1 MRSEKR
7 CLLKTVKIE
16 KKLKKE
22 SIKEKSFSE
31 KFPTNYH
38 WKEGL
43 PKDHRM
49 AKEEH
54 LIPWILSGIKKGFKI
69 IPKHLKTLAI
79 FGSIILIINV
89 IFWQINTYFMPAYL
103 QPFSGIIKLIVFLT
117 ATYNNILPK
126 TIFWGIVFT
135 FGRRLFKAVKKRGF
149 KKAFAC
155 MQLTIPKFK
164 EAFGR
169 LNDQGYPI
177 LITGIGIGLIVANNF
192 ASYSRFSGA
201 RNKFDKYFV
210 VIVIAFAISY
220 LLGEARQ
227 SGLFKFVK
235 LASNDLSN
243 VLLKKDGLS
252 DDGVYVLLS
261 GFVIGLIL
269 DAPLIAIKFMYGG
282 YILGLLALVAAL
294 GLGLKS
300 KTVKGS

>member
-1 MRSEKR
+1 
-7 CLLKTVKIE
+7 
-16 KKLKKE
+16 
-22 SIKEKSFSE
+22 
-31 KFPTNYH
+31 
-38 WKEGL
+38 
-43 PKDHRM
+43 
-49 AKEEH
+49 
-54 LIPWILSGIKKGFKI
+54 
-69 IPKHLKTLAI
+69 
-79 FGSIILIINV
+79 
-89 IFWQINTYFMPAYL
+89 
-103 QPFSGIIKLIVFLT
+103 LIVFLT
-117 ATYNNILPK
+117 ATYNNIVPK
-126 TIFWGIVFT
+126 TVFWGIVFT
-135 FGRRLFKAVKKRGF
+135 FGRRLFKEVKKRGV
-149 KKAFAC
+149 KKTFAC
-155 MQLTIPKFK
+155 MQLIIPKFK

-169 LNDQGYPI
+169 LNDRGYSI
-177 LITGIGIGLIVANNF
+177 LLTGMGIGLIVANNF

-235 LASNDLSN
+235 LASKDFSK

-261 GFVIGLIL
+261 GFVLGLIL

-282 YILGLLALVAAL
+282 YILGLVAIVAAV